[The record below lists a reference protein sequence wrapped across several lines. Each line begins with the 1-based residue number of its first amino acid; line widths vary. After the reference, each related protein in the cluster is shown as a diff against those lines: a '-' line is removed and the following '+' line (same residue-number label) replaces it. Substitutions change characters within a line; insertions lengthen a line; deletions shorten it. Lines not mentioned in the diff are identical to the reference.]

1 MNTMKQEVATI
12 EGQIEELKRLGSRIM
27 EGQQAEDL
35 NRNFCKFLDTFV
47 NISGHYRRQAKRP
60 PK

>member
-1 MNTMKQEVATI
+1 MNMMKQEEAPI
-12 EGQIEELKRLGSRIM
+12 EGQIEELERLGSRIM

-35 NRNFCKFLDTFV
+35 NRDFCKFLDIFV
-47 NISGHYRRQAKRP
+47 NISDHYRRQAKRP